1 MRFLTGER
9 AMEAVLNALKQ
20 VAASLNEN
28 PKARYLM
35 EGFTRDIYLVAQDD
49 PVRVRIAD
57 GLMYVAKAPIADAG
71 IVVNVKDPSRFL
83 LVIES
88 GLDISHPIAEGA
100 ISISR
105 GKVSDLVLFNR
116 ILALS

>member
-1 MRFLTGER
+1 M
-9 AMEAVLNALKQ
+9 AMEAVLNALKR
-20 VAASLNEN
+20 VAASLNQN

-35 EGFTRDIYLVAQDD
+35 EGFTRDIYLVAEDE

-57 GLMYVAKAPIADAG
+57 GVMDVSKAPVGEPA
-71 IVVNVKDPSRFL
+71 IVVDVNDPSRFL
-83 LVIES
+83 PVIES

-100 ISISR
+100 ISVSR

-116 ILALS
+116 ILGLS